1 MLTFPDHFVRIQ
13 TDLHGPDG
21 LVWLRQLPTILDDC
35 ARRWDLTLGATL
47 EPLTYNYLVSAR
59 GRDGTPVIV
68 KVGSPGG
75 EFRLQAHALR
85 HFNGHGA
92 IRLLASEDRDEVM
105 LLERCEPGTLL
116 HAVDDDEAATAI
128 AASVM
133 RQLWHPLPPNHPFP
147 SITDWGMGFARLR
160 RHYSGTGPFPAA
172 LVERAERLFADL
184 SGSMAAP
191 VLLHGDLHH
200 DNILAAQRQVWLA
213 IDPKGVAGEPA
224 YETGAL
230 LRNPSPDLLNVPHPG
245 QILARRVDQLSGE
258 LDLDRARVRDWG
270 VAQAVLSAWWT
281 VEDHG
286 KPGEFALA
294 CAALLA
300 AIPL

>member
-1 MLTFPDHFVRIQ
+1 MFTFPARFVRIQ

-21 LVWLRQLPTILDDC
+21 LIWVGRLPAILDAC
-35 ARRWDLTLGATL
+35 AQRWDLTLGAVL

-59 GRDGTPVIV
+59 RSDGTPVIL
-68 KVGSPGG
+68 KVCSPGG
-75 EFRLQAHALR
+75 EFRLQEHALR
-85 HFNGHGA
+85 HFDGRGA
-92 IRLLASEDRDEVM
+92 VRLLASDERDEV
-105 LLERCEPGTLL
+105 LLMERCEPGTLL
-116 HAVDDDEAATAI
+116 HALADDGAATRI

-133 RQLWHPLPPNHPFP
+133 HQLWRPLPADHPFP

-160 RHYSGTGPFPAA
+160 KHYGGTGPFPAA

-184 SGSMAAP
+184 SGSMTTP

-200 DNILAAQRQVWLA
+200 DNILAAQRGWLA

-230 LRNPSPDLLNVPHPG
+230 LRNPSPDLLTLPHPEV
-245 QILARRVDQLSGE
+245 ILARRIDQLCGE

-270 VAQAVLSAWWT
+270 VAQAVLSAWWS

-286 KPGEFALA
+286 QPGKFALA

-300 AIPL
+300 AITV

>member
-1 MLTFPDHFVRIQ
+1 MLVFPARFVRIQ

-21 LVWLRQLPTILDDC
+21 LVWVRRLPAILNDC
-35 ARRWDLTLGATL
+35 VRRWDLTLGATL
-47 EPLTYNYLVSAR
+47 EPLTYNYLVSAYR
-59 GRDGTPVIV
+59 RDGTPVIV
-68 KVGSPGG
+68 KVCSPGG

-85 HFNGHGA
+85 HFDGRGA
-92 IRLLASEDRDEVM
+92 VRLLASDERDEVM

-116 HAVDDDEAATAI
+116 HALDDDAAATTI

-133 RQLWHPLPPNHPFP
+133 RQLWHPLPPDHPFP
-147 SITDWGMGFARLR
+147 SITDWGRGFARLR
-160 RHYSGTGPFPAA
+160 QHYGGTGPFPAA

-200 DNILAAQRQVWLA
+200 DNILAAQRQPWLA

-230 LRNPSPDLLNVPHPG
+230 LRNPLNLLDFPHPG
-245 QILARRVDQLSGE
+245 HILARRVDQLAGE

-270 VAQAVLSAWWT
+270 IAQAVLSAWWT

-286 KPGEFALA
+286 RPSAFALA
-294 CAALLA
+294 VATLLA
-300 AIPL
+300 EIKI